1 MCDDLDV
8 CLRQL
13 DSNRRFAVGISRE
26 HAQNSR
32 LIPAF
37 KIYCFENAEQ
47 IMRYSVQILVRKE
60 FPLFEELNA
69 FINLA
74 QASGLV
80 AKWWTQTRI
89 RSDYEYY
96 EEENGD
102 ITMDNFNGFFIFWV
116 SLLIV
121 PALIYVFEKII
132 FYFAQKPNPS
142 TIFILL
148 EMIIDGERYFLLN
161 DIRFDHSA

>member
-13 DSNRRFAVGISRE
+13 DLNRYLAVGVSLE

-32 LIPAF
+32 LIPASE
-37 KIYCFENAEQ
+37 IYCFENVEQ
-47 IMRYSVQILVRKE
+47 IMQYSVQILVRKE
-60 FPLFEELNA
+60 FFLFEEFNT

-74 QASGLV
+74 KANGLV

-89 RSDYEYY
+89 RPDYEYF
-96 EEENGD
+96 EEEYGE
-102 ITMDNFNGFFIFWV
+102 ITMDNFNGFFIFWI

-121 PALIYVFEKII
+121 PTLVYFVEKII
-132 FYFAQKPNPS
+132 FYGAQKPNPS
-142 TIFILL
+142 KIFILL
-148 EMIIDGERYFLLN
+148 DMLIDGERHFLLN
-161 DIRFDHSA
+161 DIRFDH